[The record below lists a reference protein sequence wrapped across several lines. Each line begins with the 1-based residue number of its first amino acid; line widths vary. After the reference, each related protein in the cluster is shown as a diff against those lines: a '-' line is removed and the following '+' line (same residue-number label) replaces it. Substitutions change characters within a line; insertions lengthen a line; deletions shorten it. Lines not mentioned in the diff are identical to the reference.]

1 MNNNPEKKRSYSVL
15 KSGRIVVDVRAL
27 LNSDRV
33 KKDLATL
40 RTRIDLSAARV
51 PDSDQDFQR

>member
-27 LNSDRV
+27 LDSDRV
-33 KKDLATL
+33 KKDLGIL
-40 RTRIDLSAARV
+40 RTRIEQSVPRM

>member
-15 KSGRIVVDVRAL
+15 ESGRIVVDVRAL

-33 KKDLATL
+33 KKDLRTL
-40 RTRIDLSAARV
+40 RTRIEQSVPRV
-51 PDSDQDFQR
+51 PDSDQDSRR